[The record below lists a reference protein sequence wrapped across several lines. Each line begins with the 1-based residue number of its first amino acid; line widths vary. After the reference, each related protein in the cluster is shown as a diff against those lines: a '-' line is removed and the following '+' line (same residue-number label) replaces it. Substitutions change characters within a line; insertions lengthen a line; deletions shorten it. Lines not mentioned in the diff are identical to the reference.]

1 LIKKGKHTSGIEI
14 YAALFLLLLLASCA
28 SYYDR
33 SQELMRA
40 VYTNNLESAQRILDD
55 DVKWEKK
62 EKNVLLFY
70 LNKGTVLWMAGKNVE
85 SNIYFQK
92 ADLFVED
99 YNKKVGDAVLT
110 MLVNANLTTYHGENF
125 EQIMLHYYG
134 ALNYL
139 QLGNLD
145 AALVEGKRMLQKMQR
160 ITDSYKRENKY
171 KRDAFAHNLLGMIYD
186 ARKEYNDAFIAYKNA
201 YEVYKED
208 YLPQLQTPI
217 PNQLKLDLLRTAYLT
232 GFYDEVRYFEKEFN
246 FSYAK
251 PEGNGKNKSE
261 VLVLWNNGLGPVK
274 DQLSI
279 TISIIP
285 YSNGWVQFINH
296 EMGISIPFYVGEQDQ
311 KDLLDMR
318 FFRLAL
324 PKYVSRLPYYESA
337 KVKVRDQEY
346 GFSLAQDINA
356 IAYKSL
362 QDRMLKELSVGLL
375 RVALKQLAAYKLRQ
389 NKDTQGAAFAASI
402 YSVASEQAD
411 TRNWQLLPHSIAYT
425 RISLDSGEQKLDFEA
440 YHASD
445 KKVNK
450 ELVVKLKQNET
461 KFVTIQTPEF
471 SGYSQR

>member
-1 LIKKGKHTSGIEI
+1 MIKKGLYKGGIVI
-14 YAALFLLLLLASCA
+14 YAALVLLLLLASCA

-33 SQELMRA
+33 NQELMRA
-40 VYTNNLESAQRILDD
+40 VYTNNLESAQNILED

-70 LNKGTVLWMAGKNVE
+70 LNKGTVLWMAGKNKE
-85 SNIYFQK
+85 SNVYFQK

-110 MLVNANLTTYHGENF
+110 MLVNANMSTYPGENF
-125 EQIMLHYYG
+125 ERIMLHYYG
-134 ALNYL
+134 AINYL
-139 QLGNLD
+139 QLRDLD
-145 AALVEGKRMLQKMQR
+145 SALVEGKRMLEKMQR
-160 ITDSYKRENKY
+160 ITDSYKSENKY

-186 ARKEYNDAFIAYKNA
+186 ARHEYNDAFIAYKNA

-217 PNQLKLDLLRTAYLT
+217 PHQLKLDLLRTAYLT
-232 GFYDEVRYFEKEFN
+232 GFYDEVRFFEKEFN
-246 FSYAK
+246 FSYVK
-251 PEGNGKNKSE
+251 PEGSGKNKSE

-285 YSNGWVQFINH
+285 YGNGWVQFINH
-296 EMGISIPFYVGEQDQ
+296 EMGISIPFFVGDQDQ

-337 KVKVRDQEY
+337 KVKVKGQEHA
-346 GFSLAQDINA
+346 FSLAQDINA

-411 TRNWQLLPHSIAYT
+411 TRNWQLLPYSISYT
-425 RISLDSGEQKLDFEA
+425 RISLDSGDQKIDFEA
-440 YHASD
+440 YHATD

-450 ELVVKLKQNET
+450 EIAFRLKQRET
-461 KFVTIQTPEF
+461 KFITLQTPEF

>member
-1 LIKKGKHTSGIEI
+1 MINKALHKCGIGT
-14 YAALFLLLLLASCA
+14 YAALILLLLLASCA

-33 SQELMRA
+33 NQELMKA
-40 VYTNNLESAQRILDD
+40 VYTNNLETAQRILEDD
-55 DVKWEKK
+55 AKWEKK
-62 EKNVLLFY
+62 EKNLLLFY
-70 LNKGTVLWMAGKNVE
+70 LNKGTVLWMAGKNAE
-85 SNIYFQK
+85 SNTYFQK

-99 YNKKVGDAVLT
+99 YNKKVGDVVLT
-110 MLVNANLTTYHGENF
+110 MLVNANMSTYPGENF

-134 ALNYL
+134 ALNFL
-139 QLGNLD
+139 QLGKLD
-145 AALVEGKRMLQKMQR
+145 EALVEGKRMLQKMQR
-160 ITDSYKRENKY
+160 ITDSYKGENKY

-186 ARKEYNDAFIAYKNA
+186 ARHEYNDAFIAYKNA

-217 PNQLKLDLLRTAYLT
+217 PPQLKLDLLRTAYLT
-232 GFYDEVRYFEKEFN
+232 GFYDEVRRFEKEFEI
-246 FSYAK
+246 SYVK
-251 PEGNGKNKSE
+251 PESNNKHKSE

-279 TISIIP
+279 TITIIP
-285 YSNGWVQFINH
+285 YGNGWVQFINH
-296 EMGISIPFYVGEQDQ
+296 EMGISIPFHVGDQDQ

-324 PKYVSRLPYYESA
+324 PKYISRLPYYQTA
-337 KVKVRDQEY
+337 KVKVMDQNY
-346 GFSLAQDINA
+346 SFSMAQDINA

-389 NKDTQGAAFAASI
+389 NKDAQGAALAASI

-411 TRNWQLLPHSIAYT
+411 TRNWQLLPYSISYSRVA
-425 RISLDSGEQKLDFEA
+425 LDSGEHKLNFEA

-445 KKVNK
+445 KKINREICVT
-450 ELVVKLKQNET
+450 LRQGET
-461 KFVTIQTPEF
+461 KFVALQTPEF

>member
-1 LIKKGKHTSGIEI
+1 MIKKGLYKGGIVI
-14 YAALFLLLLLASCA
+14 YAALVLLLLLASCA

-33 SQELMRA
+33 NQELMRA
-40 VYTNNLESAQRILDD
+40 VYTNNLESAQNILED

-62 EKNVLLFY
+62 GKNVLLFY
-70 LNKGTVLWMAGKNVE
+70 LNKGTVLWMAGKNKE
-85 SNIYFQK
+85 SNVYFQK

-110 MLVNANLTTYHGENF
+110 MLVNANMSTYPGENF
-125 EQIMLHYYG
+125 ERIMLHYYG
-134 ALNYL
+134 AINYL
-139 QLGNLD
+139 QLGDLD
-145 AALVEGKRMLQKMQR
+145 AALVEGKRMLEKMQR
-160 ITDSYKRENKY
+160 ITDSYKSENKY

-186 ARKEYNDAFIAYKNA
+186 ARHEYNDAFIAYKNA

-217 PNQLKLDLLRTAYLT
+217 PHQLKLDLLRTAYLT
-232 GFYDEVRYFEKEFN
+232 GFYDEVRFFEKEFN
-246 FSYAK
+246 FSYVK
-251 PEGNGKNKSE
+251 PEGSGKNKSE

-285 YSNGWVQFINH
+285 YGNGWVQFINH
-296 EMGISIPFYVGEQDQ
+296 EMGISIPFFVGDQDQ

-337 KVKVRDQEY
+337 KVKVKGQEHA
-346 GFSLAQDINA
+346 FSLAQDINA

-411 TRNWQLLPHSIAYT
+411 TRNWQLLPYSISYT
-425 RISLDSGEQKLDFEA
+425 RISLDSGDQKIDFEA
-440 YHASD
+440 YHATD

-450 ELVVKLKQNET
+450 EIAFRLKQRET
-461 KFVTIQTPEF
+461 KFITLQTPEF